1 MLIRWIAL
9 LAAAL
14 ALGGCASAPV
24 QQATVADSQWNGGIW
39 NSVLG
44 YHGPSNA
51 VIVGGPSG
59 R

>member
-1 MLIRWIAL
+1 MIRWIAL

-14 ALGGCASAPV
+14 AVAGCANTPPV
-24 QQATVADSQWNGGIW
+24 QHTAAADSQWNGGVW

-44 YHGPSNA
+44 YHGPANA
-51 VIVGGPSG
+51 VVTGGPSG